1 MKVFYSSEHVGRRVG
16 MRNVVR
22 YGLTLSNR
30 DPRFTG
36 VVSGGTKHTVI
47 VQWDAGDK
55 SSEMPTEWFKST
67 MYFHCTMR

>member
-36 VVSGGTKHTVI
+36 VVSGGTKHTII
-47 VQWDAGDK
+47 VQWDAGK
-55 SSEMPTEWFKST
+55 SSELPNEWFRST
-67 MYFHCTMR
+67 MYFISTMS

>member
-1 MKVFYSSEHVGRRVG
+1 MKGFYSSEHVGRRVG

-36 VVSGGTKHTVI
+36 VVSGGTKQTII
-47 VQWDAGDK
+47 VQWDEGK
-55 SSEMPTEWFKST
+55 SSEMTLDVFKST
-67 MYFHCTMR
+67 MYFIAP